1 MTTDTSPLRYFGIVE
16 QSREARLLR
25 FLLQTAVDSIGG
37 DEGSLLV
44 HDPQAGDL
52 RFAMTVGNDEAERKM
67 IGLRLPMGAGITG
80 LAASTHE
87 VQVGAPVY
95 HDLEQTKRKG
105 SEPEAVVAAPM
116 LSDERL
122 IGVITTVS
130 FEKGRRYSAREAN
143 ICGRFATLAAVIVEQ
158 HQKISAL
165 DSRTV
170 LAITGANADVNAR
183 LQEIDASLKRIVE
196 QHPQALAQA
205 SAILGS
211 LEMALGKPKR

>member
-87 VQVGAPVY
+87 V
-95 HDLEQTKRKG
+95 
-105 SEPEAVVAAPM
+105 
-116 LSDERL
+116 
-122 IGVITTVS
+122 
-130 FEKGRRYSAREAN
+130 
-143 ICGRFATLAAVIVEQ
+143 
-158 HQKISAL
+158 
-165 DSRTV
+165 
-170 LAITGANADVNAR
+170 
-183 LQEIDASLKRIVE
+183 
-196 QHPQALAQA
+196 
-205 SAILGS
+205 
-211 LEMALGKPKR
+211 